1 MVPALPGRRCLVDW
15 GLMALIW
22 RQIKPTPYLGEI
34 FAENRPLDVRQLI
47 GWPHLTYSEAMC
59 LTCVYLNLFFFFFF
73 CASFTSP
80 LQIPRSLRPRET
92 VAARAHA
99 TPTNMDAEEPFASTE
114 IIDEI
119 YSRVIETELFVS

>member
-73 CASFTSP
+73 
-80 LQIPRSLRPRET
+80 L
-92 VAARAHA
+92 
-99 TPTNMDAEEPFASTE
+99 
-114 IIDEI
+114 
-119 YSRVIETELFVS
+119 RVIYQPPPNSKKLAPKRNCRRQGTRDPNKYGR